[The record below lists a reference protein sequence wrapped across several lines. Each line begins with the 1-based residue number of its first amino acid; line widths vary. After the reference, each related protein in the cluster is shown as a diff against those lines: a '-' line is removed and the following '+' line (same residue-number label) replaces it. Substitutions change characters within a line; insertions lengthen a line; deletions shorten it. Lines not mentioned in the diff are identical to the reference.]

1 MDVHRSRF
9 VPYPTSPITSIAFSR
24 PSDSHLPSPPP
35 PLKLALGR
43 ANGSIEI
50 WDPAK
55 GLWNQEAI
63 FPGDGKSV
71 DGLVWTQDPN
81 EKAADGGVIVGQ
93 LRLFGIGS
101 KPEVV
106 EWDLGSGGVKRR
118 STGNFG
124 DVWCLAAQPRHVGG
138 QKKDGEEER
147 AVDLVAGCSDGS
159 VVVLSTAEEDL
170 TFKRFLARVGGK
182 KARCMS
188 IVWKNRDVVIAGF
201 ADSMIRVYDTRNAQL
216 VRSMS
221 LGAGIAKAP
230 KDAMVWQVRALLN
243 GDIVSADSNGEIKI
257 WDGKTYSLAQTVTAH
272 DADCLDLIVSNDG
285 KTMVSGG
292 LDGKV
297 AMYRQSIQGN
307 GRRSWA
313 KSQHRRTHT
322 GEVKAMA
329 SFDSK
334 LLSIVVSGGTDAT
347 PMVTPLREY
356 GKENLRGLS
365 SLPSHAPVVS
375 APKARLLVCWWGKE
389 ISIWRIS
396 RQNALEALPEQQRS
410 RRLVAK
416 ISLDTR
422 DSLTDVAISPDG
434 RLLGAATHSEVKAFQ
449 LRKRLDSKGLG
460 VRKLAVPEDMAD
472 SGARRLQ
479 ISSDGLWLAAVTP
492 ESEIQV
498 VRITNDADNPK
509 QLTILDNVVELD
521 RQRRRQTK
529 PSATKVYERS
539 TNTLTFNPDS
549 SILVAGDLSGFLDS
563 WVLEGHLDP
572 TAPALDLATH
582 DSDKNSSIAASS
594 KSDSSDSDDDDE
606 SSPIFHGQHWAP
618 NPSGHLLP
626 KLDSGSLILTFRPEP
641 RASLPNG
648 TVNGNPGVH
657 STRNNPHAH
666 SHELPRGP
674 QRLLVLTAAHKIYEL
689 DILAGKFTDWSRRNT
704 ASTLPEEFTK
714 IRERAMG
721 CVWDVNDTG
730 RERVWLY
737 GSTWVF
743 MLDVGRDFAALAS
756 LEGSKKRR
764 ASELGGEED
773 SAETRKRLKG
783 SGAGSR
789 VLAWQVGDSVQRTIK
804 GETQTLELT
813 RKANSEDDDMVMD
826 YDEEDEVEVSGEEL
840 RVSRLT
846 NGETETK
853 IEEGSG
859 AKRWWS
865 TFKYRPILGMVPLED
880 EGRSGAEGVLEVV
893 IVERVAQRDEM
904 KR

>member
-9 VPYPTSPITSIAFSR
+9 VPYPTSPVTSLAFSR
-24 PSDSHLPSPPP
+24 ASDSHLPSPPP

-81 EKAADGGVIVGQ
+81 EKDANGGVIVGQ

-101 KPEVV
+101 RPEVV

-124 DVWCLAAQPRHVGG
+124 DVWCIAAQPRRVGG
-138 QKKDGEEER
+138 QKKEGEEER

-159 VVVLSTAEEDL
+159 VVVLGTADEDL

-188 IVWKNRDVVIAGF
+188 IVWKNRDIVVAGF

-221 LGAGIAKAP
+221 LGAGISKAP

-285 KTMVSGG
+285 KTMLSGG

-307 GRRSWA
+307 GRKSWA

-389 ISIWRIS
+389 ISVWRIS

-422 DSLTDVAISPDG
+422 DNLTDVAISPEG
-434 RLLGAATHSEVKAFQ
+434 RVLGAATHSEVKAFQ
-449 LRKRLDSKGLG
+449 LRKRLDSDGLA
-460 VRKLAVPEDMAD
+460 VRKLTVPEDMAD

-479 ISSDGLWLAAVTP
+479 ISPDGLWLAAVTP

-529 PSATKVYERS
+529 PSATKTYER
-539 TNTLTFNPDS
+539 TINTLTFNPDS
-549 SILVAGDLSGFLDS
+549 SIIAISTQQPQPWTS
-563 WVLEGHLDP
+563 RP
-572 TAPALDLATH
+572 TTPTRTP
-582 DSDKNSSIAASS
+582 SIAASS
-594 KSDSSDSDDDDE
+594 NSDSSDSDDDDE

-626 KLDSGSLILTFRPEP
+626 KLDSGPLILTFRPEP
-641 RASLPNG
+641 RASLTNG

-674 QRLLVLTAAHKIYEL
+674 HRLLVLTSAHKIYEL

-721 CVWDVNDTG
+721 AVWDVNATG

-743 MLDVGRDFAALAS
+743 MLDVGRDFAPLAS
-756 LEGSKKRR
+756 LDGGKKRR

-789 VLAWQVGDSVQRTIK
+789 VAAWQVGDSITRTSK
-804 GETQTLELT
+804 GETQTVELV
-813 RKANSEDDDMVMD
+813 RRVKSEDDEDAVMD
-826 YDEEDEVEVSGEEL
+826 DEEDEDEVEGEQL
-840 RVSRLT
+840 RVSRLA
-846 NGETETK
+846 NGETEAK
-853 IEEGSG
+853 SEEGSA

-880 EGRSGAEGVLEVV
+880 EGRSGGEGMLEVV
-893 IVERVAQRDEM
+893 IVERIAQRDEV